1 MSEQTRAII
10 DYAEDGNATEM
21 RSALYSAIQDK
32 VMAHIENH
40 KEQLAKTLFNQ
51 PQEVESETEAEVE
64 DSEV

>member
-1 MSEQTRAII
+1 MSEQTRSIV

-21 RSALYSAIQDK
+21 RGALYSAIQDK

-51 PQEVESETEAEVE
+51 PEEETSAEVE

>member
-1 MSEQTRAII
+1 MSETTRAIV

-21 RSALYSAIQDK
+21 RDALYSAIQDR

-40 KEQLAKTLFNQ
+40 KEQLAKNLFAQ
-51 PQEVESETEAEVE
+51 PEDAEIE